1 MAKRGQKQTGEK
13 DPLSPRMRRHLGRLG
28 LRTRADYCAWC
39 RAHGFAASTEK
50 SPYDL
55 EEELEALARD
65 QRRAA
70 RQARLHA
77 NPRKLIEAAC
87 AGDIDPAEVTRPQLH
102 DFVSSIH
109 KSARDPASRRSLCAL
124 LLKINDEADFLL
136 EGVSFMG
143 RSYAYVDALI
153 RLNGR
158 RRQWLAP
165 LNDWRPSSHNGRRQF
180 SSLVRHLLARYPVP
194 PFMDQAW
201 FRPDVYAE
209 RYCNWFVQLG
219 AGKNIRTL
227 DTPIPLTKLMA
238 HHFLQAP
245 DDYSIEGA
253 IRWGQVHALG
263 GGTRL
268 TGALMGTRIGYDFQ
282 ENEFWTSVIRFL
294 VANPLLDRQHVGPI
308 VDYLCAQK
316 FEMREVMVGPGRVE
330 VHPPPQ
336 PGLTMRGRT
345 PDTLLAQVERWHR
358 ELGRASGAE
367 RLYFRRSG
375 VKELEL
381 KTGKDGANTWRI
393 RELLSGA
400 ELIAEGRAMKHCVAS
415 YARSCAAGHCSI
427 WAMEL
432 VSELGREKRQTVE
445 VTRQRVIVQCR
456 GKQNRLPTPAEFDVI
471 KEWARYAGLTLSP
484 YVRAAG

>member
-1 MAKRGQKQTGEK
+1 
-13 DPLSPRMRRHLGRLG
+13 MRRHLGRLG
-28 LRTRADYCAWC
+28 LRTRPDYGKWC
-39 RAHGFAASTEK
+39 RAHGFAATETK

-55 EEELEALARD
+55 EAELEALHRD
-65 QRRAA
+65 ERRAA

-77 NPRKLIEAAC
+77 NPKKLIEAAC
-87 AGDIDPAEVTRPQLH
+87 AGDIDPAEVTRPQLN
-102 DFVSSIH
+102 DFLTSIH
-109 KSARDPASRRSLCAL
+109 KSAPDAASRRSLCAL

-143 RSYAYVDALI
+143 RSYAFIDALI
-153 RLNGR
+153 NLNGR
-158 RRQWLAP
+158 RWQWIAQLE
-165 LNDWRPSSHNGRRQF
+165 DWHPTSHNGRRQF
-180 SSLVRHLLARYPVP
+180 SSLVRHLTARYPVP

-201 FRPDVYAE
+201 FRADVYGD
-209 RYCNWFVQLG
+209 RYRNWFVQLG

-245 DDYSIEGA
+245 DDYPIEGA

-263 GGTRL
+263 GGARL
-268 TGALMGTRIGYDFQ
+268 TGGLMGTRIGYDFQ
-282 ENEFWTSVIRFL
+282 ENEFWTSVIRFF

-316 FEMREVMVGPGRVE
+316 FEMREVMVGPGQVE

-345 PDTLLAQVERWHR
+345 ADTLLAQVERWHR

-375 VKELEL
+375 LKELFL
-381 KTGKDGANTWRI
+381 KAGKDGESQWRI

-400 ELIAEGRAMKHCVAS
+400 ELVAEGRVMKHCVAS
-415 YARSCAAGHCSI
+415 YAHSCAQGRASI

-432 VSELGREKRQTVE
+432 HGEVEVEKRQTIE
-445 VTRQRVIVQCR
+445 VTREGVIVQCR
-456 GKQNRLPTPAEFDVI
+456 GKQNRLPTPAELDVI
-471 KEWARYAGLTLSP
+471 KAWARHAGLTISP
-484 YVRAAG
+484 YVRAVG